1 MAAVLH
7 ATVDAERVTQA
18 QGARSWGRLAS
29 ALPAASDALRG
40 AKTPSTTHLILFL
53 LFYEG
58 GTTTCVHP
66 SSSGASPRWM
76 SVSRVYKSKHVGP
89 GSVL

>member
-1 MAAVLH
+1 MQPCAAEPASVLH
-7 ATVDAERVTQA
+7 AASVRALDEKNAIDDAFY
-18 QGARSWGRLAS
+18 
-29 ALPAASDALRG
+29 
-40 AKTPSTTHLILFL
+40 LFL
-53 LFYEG
+53 LAYYEG

-76 SVSRVYKSKHVGP
+76 SVSRVYKSKQVGP

>member
-1 MAAVLH
+1 MRLWQVAATALQLC
-7 ATVDAERVTQA
+7 EKLL
-18 QGARSWGRLAS
+18 GLLAS
-29 ALPAASDALRG
+29 TLQAASDALRG
-40 AKTPSTTHLILFL
+40 AKTPSKRRILLFL
-53 LFYEG
+53 LIYEG

-76 SVSRVYKSKHVGP
+76 SVSRVYKSKQVGP